1 MRTWAKELKAHTHD
15 YVRRGG
21 KENRRKQ
28 VSRIIKFLR
37 FTDSNEKITSLHR
50 LGKRHVIEFWKA
62 NRDLSDKTAND
73 YWLGICELWEWIG
86 KPDEPPKPH
95 KKSQNID
102 KNSDSP
108 DLMFSMFSNV
118 IKAARESKQMSIQK
132 LANLSGCETTVIVE
146 IEADEYGNATVSD
159 VQNLLRILNI
169 NFVIEKPA

>member
-37 FTDSNEKITSLHR
+37 FTDSNEKITSLQR

-86 KPDEPPKPH
+86 KSDAPPKPH
-95 KKSQNID
+95 RKPQDINKKP
-102 KNSDSP
+102 DSAC
-108 DLMFSMFSNV
+108 LAFAELSNA
-118 IKAARESKQMSIQK
+118 IKAARESRDLSIQK
-132 LANLSGCETTVIVE
+132 LANLSGCEAMVVNE
-146 IEADEYGNATVSD
+146 IESGFYVNAGASD
-159 VQNLLRILNI
+159 IQNLLMILNI
-169 NFVIEKPA
+169 KLSLPSF